1 MKKGS
6 LRVLV
11 TAAGGNLGQAIVKAL
26 SLALDIEVVGCD
38 MEEHGVGPLFV
49 EHFATV
55 PPADNFT
62 AYVNALEEI
71 CRSFRLQAV
80 VPGSTEEI
88 AALSSLGTP
97 PKLPS
102 GIPVVCQPS
111 SWRARFE
118 DKLSCMHALNGS
130 LPLAPYAD
138 GTDAESVK
146 RLVDQVGFPLVV
158 KSRISS
164 GSKKVRSVN
173 NQHQLEDALVEHP
186 QAVVQQYVDDS
197 GGEFSIGLFVCP
209 RFSSLVA
216 YRRELRDA
224 GCSMLADLSEDE
236 DVVAY
241 ARKFCELSGLKGS
254 ANLQVRKSRDGV
266 RLLEVNPRFSS
277 LVAVRA
283 ASGFSDAEW
292 SVRLALGQNLDDP
305 PDKYRPVRFERYLQE
320 SLDLGQGHRA
330 VTEWLPKKTQSLTS
344 RGTVLV
350 IAAHPDD
357 EILGCGGTMAR
368 LLAEGHDVKIAILG
382 EGMTSRY
389 RKREEADRSLL
400 CNLREHSRR
409 AADVLGVKDLF
420 LYDLPDNR
428 FDTLPILDVVKIVEE
443 LVQKHAPHTIF
454 THGCAD
460 LNVDHSV
467 THRAVLTATRPIE
480 GHCVRNL
487 YVFEVPSS
495 TDWSFHRMT
504 PSFQPNTFFNIES
517 TIDVKKRAMACYETE
532 VQDFPHPRSLE
543 GLEVVARRW
552 GTVVGCRAA
561 EAFELVR
568 SVVHV

>member
-1 MKKGS
+1 MTATVR
-6 LRVLV
+6 LRLANPDDMERIFQWRNNRFLLMRSTSQTPVMWEEHR
-11 TAAGGNLGQAIVKAL
+11 AWFNHAL
-26 SLALDIEVVGCD
+26 SDPDHLIFIVVQGEEPIGQVRFDRRNELAVISVYLVEERTGKGLGIEAIRRGTQAAFKEWNIGTVIACIRQDNLHATRAFAKSGYKESKGDSGFCP
-38 MEEHGVGPLFV
+38 EA
-49 EHFATV
+49 HFT
-55 PPADNFT
+55 
-62 AYVNALEEI
+62 Y
-71 CRSFRLQAV
+71 
-80 VPGSTEEI
+80 
-88 AALSSLGTP
+88 
-97 PKLPS
+97 
-102 GIPVVCQPS
+102 
-111 SWRARFE
+111 
-118 DKLSCMHALNGS
+118 
-130 LPLAPYAD
+130 
-138 GTDAESVK
+138 SVT
-146 RLVDQVGFPLVV
+146 R
-158 KSRISS
+158 
-164 GSKKVRSVN
+164 
-173 NQHQLEDALVEHP
+173 EDAMASKPVLTQHL
-186 QAVVQQYVDDS
+186 
-197 GGEFSIGLFVCP
+197 GSI
-209 RFSSLVA
+209 
-216 YRRELRDA
+216 
-224 GCSMLADLSEDE
+224 
-236 DVVAY
+236 
-241 ARKFCELSGLKGS
+241 
-254 ANLQVRKSRDGV
+254 
-266 RLLEVNPRFSS
+266 
-277 LVAVRA
+277 
-283 ASGFSDAEW
+283 
-292 SVRLALGQNLDDP
+292 
-305 PDKYRPVRFERYLQE
+305 
-320 SLDLGQGHRA
+320 
-330 VTEWLPKKTQSLTS
+330 
-344 RGTVLV
+344 LV

-368 LLAEGHDVKIAILG
+368 LLGEGHDVKIAILG

-428 FDTLPILDVVKIVEE
+428 FDTLPTLDVVKIVED

-460 LNVDHSV
+460 LNVDHLV

-487 YVFEVPSS
+487 YVFEIPSS

>member
-1 MKKGS
+1 MTATVR
-6 LRVLV
+6 LRLANPDDLKRIFHWRNNRFLLMRSTSQTPV
-11 TAAGGNLGQAIVKAL
+11 TW
-26 SLALDIEVVGCD
+26 
-38 MEEHGVGPLFV
+38 EEH
-49 EHFATV
+49 
-55 PPADNFT
+55 
-62 AYVNALEEI
+62 
-71 CRSFRLQAV
+71 
-80 VPGSTEEI
+80 
-88 AALSSLGTP
+88 
-97 PKLPS
+97 
-102 GIPVVCQPS
+102 
-111 SWRARFE
+111 RAWFN
-118 DKLSCMHALNGS
+118 HALNDPDHLIFIVVQGEEPIGQVRFDRRDETAVIS
-130 LPLAPYAD
+130 VYLVEDRTGKGLGVEAIRR
-138 GTDAESVK
+138 GTQAAFKEWNISKVVACIRQDNLHATRAFAKSGYTESK
-146 RLVDQVGFPLVV
+146 GN
-158 KSRISS
+158 S
-164 GSKKVRSVN
+164 GSCPPAHFTYSVT
-173 NQHQLEDALVEHP
+173 
-186 QAVVQQYVDDS
+186 
-197 GGEFSIGLFVCP
+197 
-209 RFSSLVA
+209 R
-216 YRRELRDA
+216 
-224 GCSMLADLSEDE
+224 E
-236 DVVAY
+236 DVMASK
-241 ARKFCELSGLKGS
+241 RFPTQHLGS
-254 ANLQVRKSRDGV
+254 
-266 RLLEVNPRFSS
+266 
-277 LVAVRA
+277 
-283 ASGFSDAEW
+283 
-292 SVRLALGQNLDDP
+292 
-305 PDKYRPVRFERYLQE
+305 
-320 SLDLGQGHRA
+320 
-330 VTEWLPKKTQSLTS
+330 
-344 RGTVLV
+344 VLV

-460 LNVDHSV
+460 LNVDHYV

-517 TIDVKKRAMACYETE
+517 TMDVKKRAMACYETE

>member
-1 MKKGS
+1 MTNTERIH
-6 LRVLV
+6 LRLATVDDTERLLQWRNQPFYWKNSTTQTTV
-11 TAAGGNLGQAIVKAL
+11 TR
-26 SLALDIEVVGCD
+26 
-38 MEEHGVGPLFV
+38 EEHQAWCARALNNPDHLIFIVMQGSEPIGQVRFDRRDEMAVISVYLV
-49 EHFATV
+49 EERTGRGLGIEAIRRGTQAAFKEWNISKVVACVRQDNLHATRAFAKSGYTESKV
-55 PPADNFT
+55 DSGFCPPAHFT
-62 AYVNALEEI
+62 YSVT
-71 CRSFRLQAV
+71 R
-80 VPGSTEEI
+80 
-88 AALSSLGTP
+88 
-97 PKLPS
+97 
-102 GIPVVCQPS
+102 
-111 SWRARFE
+111 E
-118 DKLSCMHALNGS
+118 DVMAS
-130 LPLAPYAD
+130 
-138 GTDAESVK
+138 K
-146 RLVDQVGFPLVV
+146 RLATQHL
-158 KSRISS
+158 
-164 GSKKVRSVN
+164 GS
-173 NQHQLEDALVEHP
+173 
-186 QAVVQQYVDDS
+186 
-197 GGEFSIGLFVCP
+197 
-209 RFSSLVA
+209 
-216 YRRELRDA
+216 
-224 GCSMLADLSEDE
+224 
-236 DVVAY
+236 
-241 ARKFCELSGLKGS
+241 
-254 ANLQVRKSRDGV
+254 
-266 RLLEVNPRFSS
+266 
-277 LVAVRA
+277 
-283 ASGFSDAEW
+283 
-292 SVRLALGQNLDDP
+292 
-305 PDKYRPVRFERYLQE
+305 
-320 SLDLGQGHRA
+320 
-330 VTEWLPKKTQSLTS
+330 
-344 RGTVLV
+344 VLV

-487 YVFEVPSS
+487 YVFEIPSS

-504 PSFQPNTFFNIES
+504 PSFQPNTFFNVES
-517 TIDVKKRAMACYETE
+517 TIDLKKRAMACYETE